1 LKREYDF
8 SESQRGPVVPD
19 QPGKTRITI
28 RIDTDILNWFR
39 NLVNARGGG
48 NYQTMINEALRAYIQ
63 HQDKPMEE
71 TLRKVIREELRA
83 QG

>member
-1 LKREYDF
+1 MKKEYDF
-8 SESQRGPVVPD
+8 SQGQRGPVAPD

-28 RIDTDILNWFR
+28 RIDTEILHWFR
-39 NLVNARGGG
+39 GLVNARGGG

-63 HQDKPMEE
+63 HQDKPLEE